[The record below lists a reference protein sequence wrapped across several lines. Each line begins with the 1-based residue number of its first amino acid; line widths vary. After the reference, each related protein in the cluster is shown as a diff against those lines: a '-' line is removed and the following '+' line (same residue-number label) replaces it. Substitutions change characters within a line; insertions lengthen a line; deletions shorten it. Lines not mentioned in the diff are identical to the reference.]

1 MAQIPTSEMVQ
12 NAFSGNVAALP
23 SLLNIDG
30 ETIALKAQR
39 RPVALVALILK
50 RTNNFYITGDRGLA
64 AVGIDDPLVLS
75 EYLEPDEGEEFP
87 LDERVKD
94 HNHELLMG
102 VGQTMEDCP
111 ACRGLKRNPVYD
123 PSAGVAM
130 VPGIVEV
137 ITLLTCSKA
146 ELYAFED
153 DFIHPTKGR
162 PGYLLRERV
171 LEFMEQFDPGQIMT
185 CFAAVDAEFKHIQN
199 STTKM
204 VEEGKKDLKPGE
216 E

>member
-1 MAQIPTSEMVQ
+1 MALIPTSEMVQ
-12 NAFSGNVAALP
+12 NAFSGNAASLP
-23 SLLNIDG
+23 SLVSVEG
-30 ETIALKAQR
+30 KTIELKAQR

-64 AVGIDDPLVLS
+64 AVGIEDPLVLS
-75 EYLEPDEGEEFP
+75 EYLEPDEGEEFSE
-87 LDERVKD
+87 DERIKE
-94 HNHELLMG
+94 HNHKPGDVDEG
-102 VGQTMEDCP
+102 CP

-137 ITLLTCSKA
+137 IILLTCSKQ
-146 ELYAFED
+146 ELYAYED
-153 DFIHPTKGR
+153 DFIHPTAGR
-162 PGYLLRERV
+162 PGYLLKSKV
-171 LEFMEQFDPGQIMT
+171 LDFMEQFDPGQIMT
-185 CFAAVDAEFKHIQN
+185 CFTAIDAEFKHIQN

-216 E
+216 V